1 MSVWKATHIH
11 RKDFLATSKAEKNSF
26 LLGRQKWTIYND
38 SSACSQTSPYTTIL
52 KLTGCSQ
59 DEFTCDDGSCIKMT
73 SRCDAKNDCPD
84 DSDEDECK
92 TFVQNLGYNQFRPP
106 PPMDNQTEHVV
117 YFFLDIKNIFEIN
130 EKDGFFRCKIYLKRK
145 WYDRRV
151 TFQNLKND
159 AAANM
164 INPEDQSLLWRPHNI
179 FNNVED
185 TSKYAKADRKDEW
198 RVIPVSNNNFEPAD
212 VSVLHNTFFF
222 DGESNMISYEHAH
235 TVEWLCAFHMEWY
248 PFDTQVCKMEF
259 LQQDDS
265 VLPIPETVMISDDTL
280 PRHFIKNIAMCSTTI
295 DGKRSVIVEIVF
307 GRPLFSS
314 FLTVS
319 SREVVQK
326 RVFTTDRGGEGE
338 VGGSIPSAL
347 IVSIPDICHEHHE
360 RRSCKI
366 FFAGVNFYRFN
377 AKNWVF

>member
-1 MSVWKATHIH
+1 MSIWKATHIH

-117 YFFLDIKNIFEIN
+117 YYSLDIKNIFEIN

-164 INPEDQSLLWRPHNI
+164 INPEDQSLLWRPFSI
-179 FNNVED
+179 YNNVED

-198 RVIPVSNNNFEPAD
+198 RVIPVSNINFVPAD
-212 VSVLHNTFFF
+212 VSVLYNTYFF

-319 SREVVQK
+319 AREVIQK
-326 RVFTTDRGGEGE
+326 SLFTADRGE
-338 VGGSIPSAL
+338 GGSTPPAL
-347 IVSIPDICHEHHE
+347 TVS
-360 RRSCKI
+360 R
-366 FFAGVNFYRFN
+366 
-377 AKNWVF
+377 